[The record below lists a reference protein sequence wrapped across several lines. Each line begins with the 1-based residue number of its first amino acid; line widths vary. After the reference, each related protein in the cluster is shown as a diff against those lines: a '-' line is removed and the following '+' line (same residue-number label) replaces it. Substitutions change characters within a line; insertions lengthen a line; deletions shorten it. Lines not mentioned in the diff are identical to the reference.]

1 MGFELGLAVV
11 ALLVGRGIGLD
22 PWEDL
27 RPGPRGLLLGI
38 LATAPLTL
46 ILVLCEWE
54 SIRPLRR
61 IREILE
67 ELILPLLRGRSVL
80 ALALISGAAG
90 LGEETLFR
98 GLLQDGLA
106 GRLGSIP
113 ALILASILFGL
124 LHALTVAYAVIAG
137 LIGLYLGAIYLGTGD
152 LTVPVVAHGLYDLI
166 ALIYFLRTAP
176 GDRIERIEPVPEE
189 TPP

>member
-27 RPGPRGLLLGI
+27 RPGARGLLLGI

-124 LHALTVAYAVIAG
+124 LHALTAAYAVIAG

>member
-124 LHALTVAYAVIAG
+124 LHALTAAYAVIAG